1 MCLVAL
7 HQGNRN
13 NLKTSDEGSQR
24 YTTCSSP
31 GVILDLMRN
40 GYVNLNKTNK
50 CHVVQM
56 TSVVIYF
63 KKVVLTVCTS

>member
-1 MCLVAL
+1 MF
-7 HQGNRN
+7 Q
-13 NLKTSDEGSQR
+13 SW
-24 YTTCSSP
+24 
-31 GVILDLMRN
+31 RN

-56 TSVVIYF
+56 TSVVIHF